1 MTQAQERT
9 IRIAQ
14 LLYRLVKEVMPTA
27 NSNILPLA
35 RGIALQAQLLKLSP
49 AAFDSENGHDALAA
63 IAHAGTRD
71 QLLAL
76 AHNNA
81 HTLNMQWAK
90 IVNLVDLKLAP
101 IESLDSPRYNAHR
114 RTERDDRPST
124 WPPKLF
130 DGWIPRGK

>member
-9 IRIAQ
+9 VRIAK
-14 LLYRLVKEVMPTA
+14 LLYHLVKEIMPTA

-35 RGIALQAQLLKLSP
+35 RGIALRAQLLKLSP
-49 AAFDSENGHDALAA
+49 AAFDSKNGHDALAA
-63 IAHAGTRD
+63 IAHAQTRD

-76 AHNNA
+76 AHSNA
-81 HTLNMQWAK
+81 HTLNMQWAR

-101 IESLDSPRYNAHR
+101 VESLRYNAHR
-114 RTERDDRPST
+114 HTERDSQPGT